1 MIHYSRCSTALALAL
16 LCTSLALPAM
26 AQGTAP
32 TVIRNLPGT
41 LAGVRLLR
49 GSALQ
54 QQIDTVRAT
63 AAENAFL
70 QVPWRT
76 NLTAAIGESQQQNKP
91 MFIWAMD
98 GNPLC
103 WT

>member
-1 MIHYSRCSTALALAL
+1 MRH
-16 LCTSLALPAM
+16 
-26 AQGTAP
+26 GTWRKAFSAAVAP
-32 TVIRNLPGT
+32 TAVQNLPET

-49 GSALQ
+49 GAALQ
-54 QQIDTVRAT
+54 KQVDTVRAT

-76 NLTAAIGESQQQNKP
+76 NLAAAIGESQKQNKP
-91 MFIWAMD
+91 LFIWAMD